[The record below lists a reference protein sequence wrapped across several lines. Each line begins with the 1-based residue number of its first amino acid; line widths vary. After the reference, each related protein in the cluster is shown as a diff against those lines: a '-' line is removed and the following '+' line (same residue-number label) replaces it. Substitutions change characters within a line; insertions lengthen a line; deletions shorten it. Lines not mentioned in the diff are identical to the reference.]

1 MLYGE
6 CLQSLSLHQQLVV
19 QLTPERNGA
28 PSISKIEVK
37 STAYVQSWSQKKLSS
52 IQFSIQPTQGW
63 DATSNT
69 YSSERV
75 RQSDIYVFCVLSHKN
90 KKTIDPLNLDQWE
103 FYVIDTDRLNRS
115 VGNQKRIMLSRLIK
129 LGPRKVT
136 YKDIAATVKR
146 VKGNIIS

>member
-115 VGNQKRIMLSRLIK
+115 VGSQKRIMLSRLIK
-129 LGPRKVT
+129 LGLRKVT